1 MAKIEMTETLKSIL
15 EDSIKIYAE
24 DPVKVEYIQSI
35 LAESGTAADLTD
47 KNKNILKWM
56 QENVNKYRNTFNAKQ
71 IGDGLFMSGRSVS
84 GSIRKLV
91 TLGLVEKQGKDPVCY
106 SLTDNG
112 KSKEFD

>member
-1 MAKIEMTETLKSIL
+1 MAKIEMTETLRSIL
-15 EDSIKIYAE
+15 EDTVKMYAE

-35 LAESGTAADLTD
+35 LAESDTAADLTD
-47 KNKNILKWM
+47 KNKTILKWM
-56 QENVNKYRNTFNAKQ
+56 QENVTNYNNVFNAKQ

-91 TLGLVEKQGKDPVCY
+91 TLGYVEKQGKDPVCY

-112 KSKEFD
+112 KKLD

>member
-1 MAKIEMTETLKSIL
+1 MAKIEMTETLKSIF
-15 EDSIKIYAE
+15 EDAAKMYAE

-35 LAESGTAADLTD
+35 LAENGTAADLTD

-56 QENVNKYRNTFNAKQ
+56 QENINKYHNTFNAKQ

-91 TLGLVEKQGKDPVCY
+91 SLGFVEKQGKDPVCY
-106 SLTDNG
+106 SLTITG
-112 KSKEFD
+112 KSKELD

>member
-15 EDSIKIYAE
+15 EDSIKMYAE
-24 DPVKVEYIQSI
+24 DPIKIEYIQSI
-35 LAESGTAADLTD
+35 LAENGAAADLTD

-56 QENVNKYRNTFNAKQ
+56 QENVNKYNNIFNAKQ

-91 TLGLVEKQGKDPVCY
+91 SLGLVEKQGKDPVCY
-106 SLTDNG
+106 SITDIG